1 MKKFFAIMAAA
12 AVTVSLTACGGNGG
26 QEQKKDIA
34 RLTPDMVLPLAT
46 AAGETGTS
54 LVMADEGIVNDNGMI
69 TCTYVANPIGSA
81 DSVSI
86 GIEQFSDTVTVKQ
99 VWDAYE
105 DARVYRSDMEF
116 VQGIGED
123 CYIAYPFICVYDR
136 GCYIK
141 ISAGSGNTEEQKN
154 LLIKLAESAA
164 AVVEG
169 AIPEDAAKLSASSE
183 NVIQ

>member
-1 MKKFFAIMAAA
+1 MKKIYAIMAAA
-12 AVTVSLTACGGNGG
+12 FLTASLASCGGGNTT
-26 QEQKKDIA
+26 QKVDIA
-34 RLTPDMVLPLAT
+34 VLTPDAVLPLAS
-46 AAGETGTS
+46 AVSATGAE
-54 LVMADEGIVNDNGMI
+54 LVMADEGIVNDNGML

-86 GIEQFSDTVTVKQ
+86 GIEQFSDTVTVQ
-99 VWDAYE
+99 QIWNAYE

-154 LLIKLAESAA
+154 LLINLASTAAAAIESAIPAEA
-164 AVVEG
+164 AD
-169 AIPEDAAKLSASSE
+169 ISSSSE

>member
-12 AVTVSLTACGGNGG
+12 AITVSLTACGGNGG
-26 QEQKKDIA
+26 QEQKAQIA
-34 RLTPDMVLPLAT
+34 VLTPDMVLPLT
-46 AAGETGTS
+46 AASGATGTS
-54 LVMADEGIVNDNGMI
+54 LVMSDDGVTDDNGML
-69 TCTYVANPIGSA
+69 TCTYVADPIGSA
-81 DSVSI
+81 DPVSI

-99 VWDAYE
+99 VWDSYE

-123 CYIAYPFICVYDR
+123 CYIAYPYICVYDR
-136 GCYIK
+136 GCYIR

-154 LLIKLAESAA
+154 LLINLATSAA
-164 AVVEG
+164 AAVEN
-169 AIPEDAAKLSASSE
+169 AIPEDAAKVSTSSE